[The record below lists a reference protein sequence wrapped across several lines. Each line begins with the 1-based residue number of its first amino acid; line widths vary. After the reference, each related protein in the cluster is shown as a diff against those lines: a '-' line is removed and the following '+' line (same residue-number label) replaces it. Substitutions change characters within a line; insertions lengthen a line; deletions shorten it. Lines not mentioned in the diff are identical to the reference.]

1 MKLKNT
7 RRNSWQ
13 PVAEQHYKKT
23 YLVRKAQELEA
34 EDEIK
39 EYDGAISDYPIET
52 SEVPYSQRVEAEGEM

>member
-1 MKLKNT
+1 MKKTKHSL
-7 RRNSWQ
+7 WQ
-13 PVAEQHYKKT
+13 PAAEQHYKKT